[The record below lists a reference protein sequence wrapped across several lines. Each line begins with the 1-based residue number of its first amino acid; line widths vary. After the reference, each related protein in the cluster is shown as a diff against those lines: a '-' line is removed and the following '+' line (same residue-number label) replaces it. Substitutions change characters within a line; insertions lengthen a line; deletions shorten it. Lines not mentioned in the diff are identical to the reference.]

1 MRMPIDIRHLVK
13 PETTAV
19 LVLEMQNGLA
29 GVEAG
34 DTPIAKAVAE
44 QGTVARGAEVLAAAR
59 AAGVRV
65 VHCTKLERADG
76 LGATVNTPMWRR
88 RARVGFTPLV
98 PGSREAAIISELGPE
113 DSDIICA
120 RTRGL
125 TVFGGTELD
134 AILHNL
140 HVETVVLVG
149 ISLNVGVFAA
159 AADAVSCGY
168 EVVVARDAVA
178 GAPKAFAEDLLNLC
192 IAPIAT
198 LTEGAD
204 LIAVWQQSGN

>member
-1 MRMPIDIRHLVK
+1 MPIDITGLVR
-13 PETTAV
+13 PETSAV
-19 LVLEMQNGLA
+19 LSLEMQNGLA
-29 GVEAG
+29 GVDAG
-34 DTPIAKAVAE
+34 DHPIAKAVAE
-44 QGTVARGAEVLAAAR
+44 QGVIARSASVLAAAR

-76 LGATVNTPMWRR
+76 LGGTVNTPMWRR

-113 DSDIICA
+113 DIDIICA

-134 AILHNL
+134 PILHNL
-140 HVETVVLVG
+140 GVTTVVLIGV
-149 ISLNVGVFAA
+149 SLNIGVFAA

-168 EVVVARDAVA
+168 EVIVVRDAVA
-178 GAPKAFAEDLLNLC
+178 GAPKAYAEDVLNLS
-192 IAPIAT
+192 IAPMAT
-198 LTEGAD
+198 LTESAD
-204 LIAVWQQSGN
+204 LVAAWGRPGS

>member
-1 MRMPIDIRHLVK
+1 MPIDITGLVR

-34 DTPIAKAVAE
+34 DHPIAKAVAE

-76 LGATVNTPMWRR
+76 LGSTVNTPMWRR

-113 DSDIICA
+113 EGDIICP

-125 TVFGGTELD
+125 TAFGGTELD
-134 AILHNL
+134 PILHNL
-140 HVETVVLVG
+140 HVETVVLIGV
-149 ISLNVGVFAA
+149 SLNIGVFAA

-168 EVVVARDAVA
+168 EVVVVRDAVA
-178 GAPKAFAEDLLNLC
+178 GAPKSFAEDLLNLS
-192 IAPIAT
+192 IAPMAT
-198 LTEGAD
+198 LTESAD
-204 LIAVWQQSGN
+204 LAAAWQRSRP